1 MAFPQS
7 DPCLRAAGRIN
18 NRSSVWTRTQDLTVT
33 ICRGW
38 MAKRSLLGGIE
49 KWKTENRSY
58 FSTPRL
64 RRPVLSR
71 TRCATLTISLG
82 EKTGIWP
89 GDVYMRFHKRGL
101 TALLFAATS
110 LAASLPAQTP
120 VSISIDARGATTP
133 FPHFWEQT
141 FGSGRAILSLRE
153 SYRNDLRTVK
163 QATDFQSIRFHGI
176 FLDEV
181 GLYDPD
187 RQVKNPGLGA
197 QAANDASAY
206 NFSYIDQIYD
216 GLLANGVKPFVEL
229 SFMPRK
235 MAADPTLIHPFWY
248 HPVVSPPKDFKLW
261 DDMIRAFVNH
271 LIERYGIDEVAT
283 WKFEVWNEPNLDFWG
298 GRPNQPTYFELY
310 DHTSRALKSV
320 SLRLEVGG
328 PSTAQAAWVTPF
340 LAHAQASNVPVDF
353 VSTHV
358 YANDTAD
365 NVLGTNESVSRD
377 MMVFRAVKKVH
388 EEILASAYPHI
399 PLIFSEFNASY
410 ANEPNVTDSTFMG
423 PWLANTI
430 RLCDGLTDSMDYWS
444 FSDVFEEQGVVR
456 SPFYGGFGLLAADS
470 IPKPSLNVFR
480 ALHKLGYKRLSASS
494 DSALATIAQDGAVVL
509 ALWNYAPPIGTGAT
523 YTKPTGAAGP
533 ARTFDIH
540 VDHVKA
546 NASVEVWRV
555 DADHGNV
562 IKVFDG
568 MGRPGGSLTAE
579 QVTQLK
585 AAGNM
590 APAEKKQ
597 LNRGNLLITVPA
609 QGLAVLVVA
618 R

>member
-1 MAFPQS
+1 MLF
-7 DPCLRAAGRIN
+7 R
-18 NRSSVWTRTQDLTVT
+18 
-33 ICRGW
+33 
-38 MAKRSLLGGIE
+38 
-49 KWKTENRSY
+49 
-58 FSTPRL
+58 
-64 RRPVLSR
+64 
-71 TRCATLTISLG
+71 
-82 EKTGIWP
+82 
-89 GDVYMRFHKRGL
+89 KRGL

-110 LAASLPAQTP
+110 LAASLAAQTP
-120 VSISIDARGATTP
+120 VSIRIDAQGATTP

-187 RQVKNPGLGA
+187 RQVMNPGQGA
-197 QAANDASAY
+197 QAANDASTY

-216 GLLANGVKPFVEL
+216 GLLANGVRPFVEL

-235 MAADPTLIHPFWY
+235 MAADPTLIQAFWY
-248 HPVVSPPKDFKLW
+248 HPVVSPPKDYKLW
-261 DDMIRAFVNH
+261 DDMMRAFGNH
-271 LIERYGIDEVAT
+271 LIDRYGIDEVAT

-310 DHTSRALKSV
+310 DHTARALKSV
-320 SLRLEVGG
+320 SSRLQVGG

-340 LAHAQASNVPVDF
+340 LAHTKASNVPVDF

-377 MMVFRAVKKVH
+377 MMVFRSVKKVH
-388 EEILASAYPHI
+388 EEILASAYPHV

-410 ANEPNVTDSTFMG
+410 ANEPNVTDTTFMG

-480 ALHKLGYKRLSASS
+480 ALHKLGNKRLSTSS
-494 DSALATIAQDGAVVL
+494 DSALATVAQDGAVVL

-523 YTKPTGAAGP
+523 YTKPTGPAGP

-546 NASVEVWRV
+546 NASVEMWRV
-555 DADHGNV
+555 DDDHGNV

-568 MGRPGGSLTAE
+568 MGRPGGSLTAQ

-590 APAEKKQ
+590 APMEKKH

-618 R
+618 AR